1 MLQAAAMLP
10 VELAGLELD
19 DKAGADD
26 GLVPAGPA
34 GPEVEGKEGKAG
46 ADDARYGGDEGG
58 ESKGTDAAPTAV
70 VPGKPNR
77 ADPSAAHRTGDG
89 MQGEEKQVVV
99 DTVLLAKA
107 EAGDVVALRGV
118 YLAWRTSR

>member
-1 MLQAAAMLP
+1 MALL
-10 VELAGLELD
+10 
-19 DKAGADD
+19 
-26 GLVPAGPA
+26 PAGPA
-34 GPEVEGKEGKAG
+34 GPGVEGKEGKAG